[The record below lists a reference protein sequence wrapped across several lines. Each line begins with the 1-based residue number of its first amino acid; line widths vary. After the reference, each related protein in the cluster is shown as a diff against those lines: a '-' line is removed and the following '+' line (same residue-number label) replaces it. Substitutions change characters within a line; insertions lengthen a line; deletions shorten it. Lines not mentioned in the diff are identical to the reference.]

1 MVSGKVRDFYERKTP
16 VHIKVYHKK
25 HREIASFVIAR
36 FAVKSKFFSIS
47 ILADITIKNERNE
60 LKYTKG

>member
-1 MVSGKVRDFYERKTP
+1 MVSGKVRDFYEREIP

-25 HREIASFVIAR
+25 HREVASFVITR
-36 FAVKSKFFSIS
+36 FAAKSKFFSIS
-47 ILADITIKNERNE
+47 ILADITIKNERNG